1 MRILLILLAVC
12 CIQPSVS
19 AGNSCYS
26 KWTGDTLII
35 GNNRIER
42 KFIWNGGNLITYS
55 LGDKCN
61 GKTVLSASATP
72 DFLSLKVIKQDLAE
86 IAGLRI

>member
-1 MRILLILLAVC
+1 MLHTA
-12 CIQPSVS
+12 SVS

-55 LGDKCN
+55 LSDKCN
-61 GKTVLSASATP
+61 GKTVLSHLP
-72 DFLSLKVIKQDLAE
+72 LLIFLFLKVIKQDLAE

>member
-55 LGDKCN
+55 LSDKCN
-61 GKTVLSASATP
+61 GNLP
-72 DFLSLKVIKQDLAE
+72 LLIFLFLKVIKQDLAE